1 MQQKQPD
8 NADVTHELAAC
19 AMQAGEFEEAVK
31 LAERLSQMPGQ
42 RERGLLLVGVLQ
54 SNHGNYR
61 LASEAFG
68 QLLESNPDG
77 SGLQISPE
85 ELFQGM
91 GQACLSEGKPAE
103 AIQYLSR
110 SIELRPTAERYSFLG
125 DAWELQGDLAQAAD
139 AWKKGIDLDADL
151 SRARE
156 GLARAALDE
165 RQPAQ
170 AIEWLQPLSVPGK
183 VTSTIAHTLK
193 RANAQL
199 GDKSQADHWDGEET
213 RLRNEEERKR
223 ALDDVV
229 KQAPQSFWALALRAH
244 KFASEGNRQ
253 QAATLLRTVDGMRSQ
268 KPDGYKDPGGFL
280 DKLMEAVQK
289 GSPLPSLDLV
299 PLERK

>member
-1 MQQKQPD
+1 
-8 NADVTHELAAC
+8 
-19 AMQAGEFEEAVK
+19 
-31 LAERLSQMPGQ
+31 
-42 RERGLLLVGVLQ
+42 
-54 SNHGNYR
+54 
-61 LASEAFG
+61 
-68 QLLESNPDG
+68 
-77 SGLQISPE
+77 
-85 ELFQGM
+85 M